1 MRPTVGDGRG
11 LRAMLLEWLSRY
23 GAAECAGLGGALLG
37 AIIVRDATGSGI
49 AAAYGAAW
57 VETLGYA
64 SVIVTRD
71 YLVERRAL
79 RGAQRSFSLR
89 AGGRL
94 AAELLAEFGP
104 AGVIDTF
111 VTRPLAMMAGTRLF
125 GITLGVIVGKIAAD
139 VVFYVPVVFMYERR
153 QRRRRR

>member
-1 MRPTVGDGRG
+1 MTLTSDGRG
-11 LRAMLLEWLSRY
+11 VRAMLLEWLARY

-37 AIIVRDATGSGI
+37 AIIVRDATGSRV

-57 VETLGYA
+57 GETLGYA
-64 SVIVTRD
+64 SIIITRD

-89 AGGRL
+89 ATARFVF
-94 AAELLAEFGP
+94 ELLAEFGP

-111 VTRPLAMMAGTRLF
+111 LTRPLAMMVGTRLF
-125 GITLGVIVGKIAAD
+125 GITFGVVAGKFAAD
-139 VVFYVPVVFMYERR
+139 LLFYIPVVFVYE
-153 QRRRRR
+153 RRRRRQR